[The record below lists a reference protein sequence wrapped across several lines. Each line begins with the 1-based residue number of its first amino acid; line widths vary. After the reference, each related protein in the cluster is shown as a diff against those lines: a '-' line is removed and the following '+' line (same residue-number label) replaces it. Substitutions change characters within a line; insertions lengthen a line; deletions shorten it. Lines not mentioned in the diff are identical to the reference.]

1 MVGGL
6 VKQDVRSVE
15 SASGVYGSIID
26 KNAEQTELALDFLR
40 FWFSKPGY
48 QAFVDGGVNSTR
60 GYNVSGPIMVNDIVL
75 PEKLQNMVGSIK
87 MMGNAENGRY
97 YPWDFGGV
105 DDLDK
110 QARDLYKQALEGN
123 ITPQDFTTALQKLWD
138 DNWDKIL
145 PKAGLTE
152 ENLKNPALQPGS

>member
-1 MVGGL
+1 
-6 VKQDVRSVE
+6 
-15 SASGVYGSIID
+15 
-26 KNAEQTELALDFLR
+26 
-40 FWFSKPGY
+40 
-48 QAFVDGGVNSTR
+48 VNSTR